1 MGFGDSSLDFEVRA
15 WTEQFDSFLGIRSA
29 ICVRIVERLAE
40 AGLEVPF
47 PQRDLHL
54 KSVAAAV
61 HRDASTGTETGTEP
75 SPAPPPLRPAD
86 RERRAGPE

>member
-1 MGFGDSSLDFEVRA
+1 MGFGESSLDFEVRA

-61 HRDASTGTETGTEP
+61 RRDASAEADAEE
-75 SPAPPPLRPAD
+75 SPAPPPLRTAD
-86 RERRAGPE
+86 DDRRAGPD